1 MADDWAVEGHYMEA
15 CTCEAVCP
23 CITLS
28 PPTEGSCTA
37 IVGWQ
42 VKRGRYGTV
51 PLDGLNVAAGV
62 YSPGHMKEK
71 DWSAALYID
80 ERANPQQRDALTQ
93 IFGGSAGGHPA
104 RIAEFIADV
113 KGVHFVPITF
123 DTDGKR
129 GSLMVGSVGSS
140 TWQPIEGQNGGT
152 VTVQGQ
158 PLAISPGNPVV
169 VGRASRAR
177 FQDHGIEFDAS
188 GRQAMVA
195 PYSYSGP

>member
-1 MADDWAVEGHYMEA
+1 MAESWTVEGHYVEA
-15 CTCEAVCP
+15 CTCEAICP

-42 VKRGRYGTV
+42 VNRGRYGNL

-62 YSPGHMKEK
+62 FSPGNMKEN

-80 ERANPQQRDALTQ
+80 ERATPPQREALTQ

-104 RIAEFIADV
+104 RIAQHIAEV
-113 KGVHFVPITF
+113 KGVHFVPISF
-123 DTDGKR
+123 ETDGKR
-129 GSLMVGSVGSS
+129 GSLRVGSVGDS
-140 TWQPIEGQNGGT
+140 TWQPIERHGAGN

-158 PLAISPGNPVV
+158 PLIISPGNTVV

>member
-1 MADDWAVEGHYMEA
+1 MADNWTVEGHYMEA

-42 VKRGRYGTV
+42 VKRGRYGNV

-62 YSPGHMKEK
+62 YSPGHMTEK
-71 DWSAALYID
+71 NWSAALYID
-80 ERANPQQRDALTQ
+80 ERANAQQRDALTQ

-104 RIAEFIADV
+104 RIAEYIAEV

-123 DTDGKR
+123 ETDGKQ
-129 GSLMVGSVGSS
+129 GSLMVAGVGSS

>member
-1 MADDWAVEGHYMEA
+1 MADNWTVEGHYMEA

-42 VKRGRYGTV
+42 VKRGRYGNV
-51 PLDGLNVAAGV
+51 PLDGLNVAVGV
-62 YSPGHMKEK
+62 YSPGHMEARN
-71 DWSAALYID
+71 WSVAVYID
-80 ERANPQQRDALTQ
+80 ERANAQQRDALTQ
-93 IFGGSAGGHPA
+93 IFGGAAGGHPA
-104 RIAEFIADV
+104 RIAEYIAEV

-123 DTDGKR
+123 ETDGKR
-129 GSLMVGSVGSS
+129 GTLMVAGVGGS
-140 TWQPIEGQNGGT
+140 TWEPIEGQNGGT

-158 PLAISPGNPVV
+158 PLAVSPGHPVV
-169 VGRASRAR
+169 VGRASRAHFR
-177 FQDHGIEFDAS
+177 DHGIEFDAS

-195 PYSYSGP
+195 PFSYSGP